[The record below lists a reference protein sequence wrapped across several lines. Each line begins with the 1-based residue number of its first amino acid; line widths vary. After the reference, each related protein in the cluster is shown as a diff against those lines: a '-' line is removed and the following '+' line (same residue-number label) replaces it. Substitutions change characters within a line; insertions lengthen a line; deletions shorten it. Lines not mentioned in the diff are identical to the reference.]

1 MRVVLVSRPGCVG
14 VGVRSENVR
23 AGRVQDEYEWLWL
36 YAAVEPT
43 TGTGVFL
50 LLPNVDGDCLQ
61 LFLRHLRHELG
72 KGPLGIV
79 LDSSGSHHSGQVSWP
94 RGMHPLYLPRYS
106 PELNPAEQIFRHLRK
121 TLSNRMFTTLDEL
134 QNALIDALQLTG
146 YPWWVDA
153 LNTNLSPPS

>member
-14 VGVRSENVR
+14 VGVRSENVL
-23 AGRVQDEYEWLWL
+23 AFIVQDEYEWLWL

-50 LLPNVDGDCLQ
+50 LLPTVEGQCLE

-79 LDSSGSHHSGQVSWP
+79 LDSSGSHHSSQVSWL

-106 PELNPAEQIFRHLRK
+106 PEREFC
-121 TLSNRMFTTLDEL
+121 
-134 QNALIDALQLTG
+134 
-146 YPWWVDA
+146 
-153 LNTNLSPPS
+153 